1 MSKSFENAGGEI
13 REPNQDEV
21 TGQVLTPEEVEDERV
36 RREQEGWREQK

>member
-1 MSKSFENAGGEI
+1 MSESFEDANREI

-21 TGQVLTPEEVEDERV
+21 TGQVLTQKEIEDERE